1 MTRSRN
7 SGAPPYKSFVLV
19 LQALIIMARK
29 EGNTC
34 SSCEIAG
41 HLSSEP
47 TVLRKALA
55 KLTKE
60 QILVTREG
68 RDGGYMLNRSPEELT
83 LAEIYLA
90 MEVDGLQSNALIET
104 MYGNTFGAQMKS
116 ACGGILEE
124 MNQSALGILQKYTL
138 ADLVRRAGC

>member
-1 MTRSRN
+1 MTKTRN
-7 SGAPPYKSFVLV
+7 SGALQYKSFGLV
-19 LQALIIMARK
+19 LQALVIMARK
-29 EGNTC
+29 EGSSC

-83 LAEIYLA
+83 LAEVYNA
-90 MEVDGLQSNALIET
+90 MEAGCLRSNMVNEAMCE
-104 MYGNTFGAQMKS
+104 NTFGVRMKNV
-116 ACGGILEE
+116 CGDIMEE
-124 MNQSALGILQKYTL
+124 MDQSAVAILQKYTL
-138 ADLVRRAGC
+138 AELVRRTEC

>member
-1 MTRSRN
+1 MTRTRN
-7 SGAPPYKSFVLV
+7 SGALQYKSFGLV
-19 LQALIIMARK
+19 LQALVIMARK

-60 QILVTREG
+60 HILVTREG

-83 LAEIYLA
+83 LAEIYSA
-90 MEVDGLQSNALIET
+90 MEACGVRSNTVNETMCENAFGLQ
-104 MYGNTFGAQMKS
+104 MKG
-116 ACGGILEE
+116 ACGDILEE
-124 MNQSALGILQKYTL
+124 MEQSAVAVLQKYTL
-138 ADLVRRAGC
+138 ADLVRRTEC